1 MTGPVPFHLHTRESL
16 ADDFRALGVRAGDV
30 IMLHASVRAVGE
42 VAGGPD
48 GIHLALS
55 DALGEDGTLFMYA
68 SCPRYVDEVGRG
80 NLTPQQEAEVLEKL
94 PAFDA
99 ATARCDRGN
108 GALVEMLRTWP
119 GTRVNAH
126 PARFV
131 VRGPHADALLEPQP
145 WDYAFGRGSLL
156 ERFVTLGG
164 RILLLG
170 SDHDNVTFLHHAEHV
185 VDVPGKRVARF
196 RVPVVEQGHRRWR
209 EMAEFDTSTP
219 AHPAWPDDLFA
230 RIVGA
235 HLGRTG
241 NRGGRVGDA
250 QCFLLEARALLDDAL
265 RTMRALARDHA
276 AARVEATA

>member
-1 MTGPVPFHLHTRESL
+1 MPFHLHTRDSL
-16 ADDFRALGVRAGDV
+16 ARDFRALGVRAGDV

-55 DALGEDGTLFMYA
+55 DALGGGGTLFMYA
-68 SCPRYVDEVGRG
+68 GCPRYVDEVGRG
-80 NLTPQQEAEVLEKL
+80 NLTPEEEAEVLATL

-126 PARFV
+126 PARFA
-131 VRGPHADALLEPQP
+131 VRGAHADALLEPQP

-156 ERFVTLGG
+156 ERFVALDG

-185 VDVPGKRVARF
+185 ADVPGRRVARF
-196 RVPVVEQGHRRWR
+196 RVPVVERGRRTWR
-209 EMAEFDTSTP
+209 EMAEFDTSAP

-235 HLGRTG
+235 HLDRTG

-250 QCFLLEARALLDDAL
+250 QSFLLEARALLDDAL
-265 RTMRALARDHA
+265 RTMRALARDRE
-276 AARVEATA
+276 AAREEAPA

>member
-1 MTGPVPFHLHTRESL
+1 MPLHLHTRESL
-16 ADDFRALGVRAGDV
+16 AHDFRALGVRAGDV

-42 VAGGPD
+42 IAGGPD
-48 GIHLALS
+48 AIHLALS
-55 DALGEDGTLFMYA
+55 DALGEGGTLFMYA

-80 NLTPQQEAEVLEKL
+80 NLTPQQEAEVLAKL

-99 ATARCDRGN
+99 ATARSDRGN

-126 PARFV
+126 PARFA
-131 VRGPHADALLEPQP
+131 VRGPHADALLSPQP
-145 WDYAFGRGSLL
+145 WDYAFGHGSLL
-156 ERFVTLGG
+156 ERFVALAG

-196 RVPVVEQGHRRWR
+196 RVPVLEQGRRRWR
-209 EMAEFDTSTP
+209 EMAEFDTSVP

-235 HLGRTG
+235 HLDRTG
-241 NRGGRVGDA
+241 NRGGTVGDA
-250 QCFLLEARALLDDAL
+250 SSVLIEAPALLDDAL
-265 RTMRALARDHA
+265 DAMRALVRGHD
-276 AARVEATA
+276 AARGAATA